1 MSTPLDAFADGPA
14 PDPSADGPAPD
25 PSADGPAPDPSAGGP
40 PAPARRDAETTRAA
54 ILRAARYLLAR
65 RAHADITLKAV
76 AERAGVSAP
85 LVVKYFGNKDALFAR
100 VMSFEED
107 ADAVLDAPSA
117 ELGRHMVRHV
127 VAGQRE
133 RGADPVLR
141 IVFAPL
147 HGDHGD
153 VLRANFRA
161 QVTERLAAR
170 LTGPD
175 PGLRAELAVAAL
187 LGLGVMFGIARG
199 SELRRTPIEDIVDRY
214 GPTVQ
219 AHLDPVRE
227 STGPARPEEPGGR
240 GPGATGS
247 APDHDG

>member
-1 MSTPLDAFADGPA
+1 MSAVSTPSGTSASGTSWSGTPPTPAAGDGATAKDATARDSG
-14 PDPSADGPAPD
+14 
-25 PSADGPAPDPSAGGP
+25 
-40 PAPARRDAETTRAA
+40 PARRDAEATKAA
-54 ILRAARYLLAR
+54 ILRAARHLLAR
-65 RAHADITLKAV
+65 HAHGDITLKAV

-100 VMSFEED
+100 VMSFAKD
-107 ADAVLDAPSA
+107 ADALLDAPLE

-127 VAGQRE
+127 LVSQRE

-141 IVFAPL
+141 IAFAPL
-147 HGDHGD
+147 HGEHGD

-175 PGLRAELAVAAL
+175 AGLRAELAVATL
-187 LGLGVMFGIARG
+187 LGLGVMFGVARG
-199 SELRRTPIEDIVDRY
+199 PELRAATVEEIADRY

-219 AHLDPVRE
+219 AHLTP
-227 STGPARPEEPGGR
+227 
-240 GPGATGS
+240 
-247 APDHDG
+247 

>member
-1 MSTPLDAFADGPA
+1 MSAMTTSPEADADVGTDTDAAAASRPA
-14 PDPSADGPAPD
+14 
-25 PSADGPAPDPSAGGP
+25 
-40 PAPARRDAETTRAA
+40 APARRDAGATKTA

-65 RAHADITLKAV
+65 QAHADITLKAV

-107 ADAVLDAPSA
+107 ADALLAAPLP

-127 VAGQRE
+127 VVSQRE
-133 RGADPVLR
+133 RGTDPVLR
-141 IVFAPL
+141 IAFAPL
-147 HGDHGD
+147 HGDHGEI
-153 VLRANFRA
+153 LRANFRT

-175 PGLRAELAVAAL
+175 TGARAELAVATL

-199 SELRRTPIEDIVDRY
+199 PELRAMPVEDIVDRY

-219 AHLDPVRE
+219 AHLD
-227 STGPARPEEPGGR
+227 G
-240 GPGATGS
+240 
-247 APDHDG
+247 

>member
-1 MSTPLDAFADGPA
+1 MSAVSTPSGTSASGTSWSGTPPTPAAGDGATAKDATAR
-14 PDPSADGPAPD
+14 DPG
-25 PSADGPAPDPSAGGP
+25 
-40 PAPARRDAETTRAA
+40 PARRDAEATKAA
-54 ILRAARYLLAR
+54 ILRAARHLLAR
-65 RAHADITLKAV
+65 HAHGDITLKAV

-100 VMSFEED
+100 VMSFAKD
-107 ADAVLDAPSA
+107 ADALLDAPLE

-127 VAGQRE
+127 LVSQRE

-141 IVFAPL
+141 IAFAPL
-147 HGDHGD
+147 HGEHGD

-175 PGLRAELAVAAL
+175 AGLRAELAVATL
-187 LGLGVMFGIARG
+187 LGLGVMFGVARG
-199 SELRRTPIEDIVDRY
+199 PELRAATVEEIADRY

-219 AHLDPVRE
+219 AHLTP
-227 STGPARPEEPGGR
+227 
-240 GPGATGS
+240 
-247 APDHDG
+247 

>member
-1 MSTPLDAFADGPA
+1 MSAVSTA
-14 PDPSADGPAPD
+14 PDAPA
-25 PSADGPAPDPSAGGP
+25 AGGRRP
-40 PAPARRDAETTRAA
+40 PARRDAEATKAA
-54 ILRAARYLLAR
+54 ILRAARHLLAR
-65 RAHADITLKAV
+65 QAHADITLKAV

-85 LVVKYFGNKDALFAR
+85 LVVKYFGNKDALFAH

-107 ADAVLDAPSA
+107 ADALLDAPPA

-127 VAGQRE
+127 LVSQRE

-147 HGDHGD
+147 HGEHGD

-161 QVTERLAAR
+161 QVTGKLAAR

-175 PGLRAELAVAAL
+175 AGVRAELAVAAL

-199 SELRRTPIEDIVDRY
+199 AALRAMPVEDVVDRY

-219 AHLDPVRE
+219 AHLDGRVPE
-227 STGPARPEEPGGR
+227 LPPGPAGE
-240 GPGATGS
+240 
-247 APDHDG
+247 